1 MSALKHPAEES
12 AERLKNGNVETSM
25 LNKRDRA
32 ELKYIILSVAGEDA
46 LAWDMDKIQD
56 EVFEGE
62 GSATV
67 SKDELVSLAEFVAE
81 CRALAESEG
90 SE

>member
-12 AERLKNGNVETSM
+12 AERLENGNIEQSM
-25 LNKRDRA
+25 LRKRDRA
-32 ELKYIILSVAGEDA
+32 ELKYIILAVAGEDN
-46 LAWDMDKIQD
+46 LAWDMDRIQD

-67 SKDELVSLAEFVAE
+67 SKDELVTLAEYVAE
-81 CRALAESEG
+81 CAALAEGE
-90 SE
+90 E